1 MESQEKKRNV
11 HGVSVRSAN
20 LAMIVLSALLYIALL
35 AVSFQTAREYTN
47 MKAATDLY
55 ISCQENAALV
65 SAGSDYLTE
74 QVRLFAVTLKPE
86 YMENYFREIHVDR
99 RRDLALEQLSD
110 KATNNAKTYLSQA
123 LERSNQLMELEIY
136 AMRLVAEAQGI
147 SDLPQEVE
155 ETELFPGHKSLST
168 EEKIDL
174 ARDKVFGEEYQ
185 AKKSLINDN
194 VTAFIN
200 DIMSATQYSQET
212 SMADLSRAMTTQRI
226 VFSLL
231 FFQNVFIF
239 VMIIFLIVKP
249 LQVYVKC
256 IKEDK
261 RMEIT
266 GAYEFKYLAL
276 TYNDIYEL
284 NAANEVLLRHQAEHD
299 PLTGISNRG
308 AFDQVRKMLQ
318 AKPRPIALL
327 LIDVDQ
333 FKQVN
338 DGYGHEVGDKVLKK
352 VAHMLEKS
360 FRTSDFPARIGGDE
374 FAVIIDEVKSEKQTV
389 ISQKMQEMNR
399 QLAHPRDGLPPISI
413 SVGGAFSLE
422 GFTDELYRKA
432 DAALYAVKE
441 NGRKGCKFYREEM
454 PLPGKKAN

>member
-1 MESQEKKRNV
+1 MEPQEKKRNV
-11 HGVSVRSAN
+11 RGVSVRSAN
-20 LAMIVLSALLYIALL
+20 LAMIVLSTLLYAALL
-35 AVSFQTAREYTN
+35 AVSFHVDREYKE

-55 ISCQENAALV
+55 IACQEDAALV

-74 QVRLFAVTLKPE
+74 QVRLFVVTLNPE
-86 YMENYFREIHVDR
+86 YMENYFHEIHVDR

-110 KATNNAKTYLSQA
+110 KATENAKTYLSQA

-147 SDLPQEVE
+147 SGLPQEVD
-155 ETELFPGHKSLST
+155 ETELFPGHKVLSD
-168 EEKIDL
+168 EEKVEL
-174 ARDKVFGEEYQ
+174 ARDKVFGEEYL
-185 AKKSLINDN
+185 AKKSLVNDN

-212 SMADLSRAMTTQRI
+212 STADLSRAMTTQRV

-231 FFQNVFIF
+231 FLQNVFIF

-261 RMEIT
+261 SMEVT

-276 TYNDIYEL
+276 TYNDIHEL
-284 NAANEVLLRHQAEHD
+284 NATNEILLRHQSEHD
-299 PLTGISNRG
+299 ALTGILNRG
-308 AFDQVRKMLQ
+308 AFDQVRKVLH

-327 LIDVDQ
+327 LVDVDL

-338 DGYGHEVGDKVLKK
+338 DGYGHETGDKVLKK
-352 VAHMLEKS
+352 VAHMLEEN
-360 FRTSDFPARIGGDE
+360 FRASDFPARIGGDE
-374 FAVIIDEVKSEKQTV
+374 FAVIMDEVGPEKQTI

-399 QLAHPRDGLPPISI
+399 QLARPRDGLPSVSI
-413 SVGGAFSLE
+413 SVGGAFSPD
-422 GFTDELYRKA
+422 GFTDELYRRA
-432 DAALYAVKE
+432 DAALHTVKT
-441 NGRKGCKFYREEM
+441 NGRKGCRFYQ
-454 PLPGKKAN
+454 PGDTIKNAD